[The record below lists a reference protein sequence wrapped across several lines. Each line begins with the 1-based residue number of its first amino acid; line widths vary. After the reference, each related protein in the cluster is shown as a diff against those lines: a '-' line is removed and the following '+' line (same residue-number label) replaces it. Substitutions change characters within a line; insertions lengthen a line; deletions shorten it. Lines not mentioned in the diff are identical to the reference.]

1 MTTIQQG
8 LGFHGWNDFTHE
20 VSSKREKDPAG
31 CGHWIQDFSGDPGDL
46 FFVTESP
53 LSFLTVQDI
62 EGRWVRSALR
72 PNRLM
77 SESGSTVDQSL
88 VVRLLA
94 IGYILC
100 STIIARK
107 SPLTQI
113 TPGLMVNDQWLSV
126 V

>member
-1 MTTIQQG
+1 M
-8 LGFHGWNDFTHE
+8 
-20 VSSKREKDPAG
+20 SSKREKDPAG

-113 TPGLMVNDQWLSV
+113 TPGLMVNDQ
-126 V
+126 